1 MEKEKEKI
9 ITKLLSEIKQL
20 ERKLDL
26 LNSNVQTQEERIKDI
41 EDQRLKVK
49 KKYVKKM

>member
-1 MEKEKEKI
+1 MEKEKKDDKL
-9 ITKLLSEIKQL
+9 TKLLSEIKHV

-49 KKYVKKM
+49 KCVKKM